1 MVKYI
6 FKCRC
11 IKKKCVETTPVILD
25 CRYYGIVDSSLFMWN
40 NSAVLECSLVCTR
53 PISYDYDC
61 IDIKCVSQTRL
72 KETGN
77 LGRI

>member
-1 MVKYI
+1 M
-6 FKCRC
+6 
-11 IKKKCVETTPVILD
+11 ETTPVILD
-25 CRYYGIVDSSLFMWN
+25 CRYYGIVDSSLFMWSQSKN
-40 NSAVLECSLVCTR
+40 YSAVLECSLVCTW

-77 LGRI
+77 LGGI